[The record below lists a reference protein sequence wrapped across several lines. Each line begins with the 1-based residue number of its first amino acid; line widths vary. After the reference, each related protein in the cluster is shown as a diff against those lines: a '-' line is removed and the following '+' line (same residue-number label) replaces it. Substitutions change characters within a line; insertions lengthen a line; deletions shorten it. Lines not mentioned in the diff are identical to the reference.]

1 MVFIASPDGST
12 SHLDLYAVANRYFF
26 GKNIKPH
33 FLSKILAYPGIAAKY
48 LLKYLNLT
56 SDEPFEK
63 TWMIKYIDF
72 TLDIDASLTRK
83 VLNWE
88 PTPRYHIIRRLLFL
102 IEMMKSHREE
112 WAIKN
117 EAALHKVARR
127 TNMLIYESLT
137 KNKDKWLVVIVNNI
151 KSTYKDGIFI
161 KYWDMDDNE
170 FQCYMST
177 LYHLLMATV
186 RSNDRNLLL
195 KYIDDIAIRRFAEG
209 FIPKELCATLQVY
222 KEVLIENLIKEKGFK
237 HFKQEVY
244 DNIGLTLQ
252 LAQDEVEDLYD
263 NLLKKM
269 SIDSIAK
276 SSILPDCTELQ
287 KKVRQLSA
295 FYQIAP
301 ESHYKRND

>member
-1 MVFIASPDGST
+1 
-12 SHLDLYAVANRYFF
+12 
-26 GKNIKPH
+26 
-33 FLSKILAYPGIAAKY
+33 
-48 LLKYLNLT
+48 
-56 SDEPFEK
+56 
-63 TWMIKYIDF
+63 
-72 TLDIDASLTRK
+72 
-83 VLNWE
+83 
-88 PTPRYHIIRRLLFL
+88 
-102 IEMMKSHREE
+102 MMKSHREE